1 MSNQR
6 NHMTAAVVFLELEQV
21 LVTEQSNFLHWLPAV
36 YRLRISVHGE
46 PMRELWAALAPL
58 ALRANL
64 RRLHDQVEPRYVI
77 TSRLASGL
85 NKTQMMDLLHR
96 AGLSFVANNLH
107 TMWRTESQRLANRAL
122 EIADWFT
129 RPRATASAFV
139 ILDNAASASAL
150 SESPFA
156 LQTVGCEDGQGLTAA
171 ATARALEI
179 LRWQRRAAA

>member
-21 LVTEQSNFLHWLPAV
+21 LVTEQANFLRWLPAL
-36 YRLRISVHGE
+36 YGLRISVHDE
-46 PMRELWAALAPL
+46 PLREMWATLAPP

-64 RRLHDQVEPRYVI
+64 RKLHDQVEPRYVI
-77 TSRLASGL
+77 TSRLASRL

-96 AGLSFVANNLH
+96 AELSFIANNLH
-107 TMWRTESQRLANRAL
+107 TMWRTEGKGLANRAQ
-122 EIADWFT
+122 EIADWFS
-129 RPRATASAFV
+129 RPRSAASAFV

-150 SESPFA
+150 SESKFA
-156 LQTVGCEDGQGLTAA
+156 LQTVGCGDGQGLTAA
-171 ATARALEI
+171 ATERALKI